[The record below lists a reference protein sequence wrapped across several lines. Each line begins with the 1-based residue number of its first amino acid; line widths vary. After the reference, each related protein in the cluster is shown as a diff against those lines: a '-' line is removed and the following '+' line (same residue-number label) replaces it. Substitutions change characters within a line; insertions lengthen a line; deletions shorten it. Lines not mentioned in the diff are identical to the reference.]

1 MAVKLNLNEQEYKG
15 VKIYLI
21 NRKYTNYNAMRYLLG
36 SRNSGQN
43 IWIPKCYLEEDGTL
57 KPNINID
64 FVFRKAFCQ
73 KKFMYAGININP
85 YDWR

>member
-1 MAVKLNLNEQEYKG
+1 MTIKLNLNEQEYKG
-15 VKIYLI
+15 IKIYL
-21 NRKYTNYNAMRYLLG
+21 
-36 SRNSGQN
+36 
-43 IWIPKCYLEEDGTL
+43 
-57 KPNINID
+57 NID

>member
-1 MAVKLNLNEQEYKG
+1 MAIRLNLNEQEYKG

-43 IWIPKCYLEEDGTL
+43 IWIP
-57 KPNINID
+57 N
-64 FVFRKAFCQ
+64 
-73 KKFMYAGININP
+73 
-85 YDWR
+85 DWR